1 MSIGHLHFLFGKRSH
16 SFFLIIHDRLQKSG
30 HFLAQGA
37 SFDAFFSIAV
47 KQLAF
52 SSPLDRRVLTQNQSS
67 NNPLESESESC
78 SVVSNSLQP
87 HGLQSVEF
95 SRPEYWNGQPFPSAG
110 NLSNPGAEP
119 KSPTLQADSLQ
130 LSHKGSQEHWSGQPI
145 PSPGDFPDP
154 GTEPGSPAWLV
165 VSLPTD
171 LLGKP

>member
-37 SFDAFFSIAV
+37 SFDAFFIIAV

-87 HGLQSVEF
+87 HGLA
-95 SRPEYWNGQPFPSAG
+95 RIY
-110 NLSNPGAEP
+110 
-119 KSPTLQADSLQ
+119 
-130 LSHKGSQEHWSGQPI
+130 WSG
-145 PSPGDFPDP
+145 
-154 GTEPGSPAWLV
+154 
-165 VSLPTD
+165 
-171 LLGKP
+171 